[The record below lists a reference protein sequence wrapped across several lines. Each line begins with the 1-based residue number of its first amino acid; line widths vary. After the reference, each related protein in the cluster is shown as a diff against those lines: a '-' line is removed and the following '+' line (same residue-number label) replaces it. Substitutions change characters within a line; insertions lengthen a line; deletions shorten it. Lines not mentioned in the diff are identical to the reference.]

1 LASAALLLLTAA
13 GLPEPLEGLQGD
25 PVRGRTVVARQSS
38 TCILCHAGPFPNP
51 HLQGNIGPD
60 LHGVGARLTPAEI
73 RAQIVD
79 ARRVNPDSPMPSFW
93 GTDGR
98 IRVGPAWQSRPILQ
112 AQEIE
117 DTVAYLSTLRDP
129 APAQDA
135 APSAKALRPE
145 NAMPLQDATPPPV
158 TMAPRDT
165 MSLPDATPPRGVAR
179 LPIMVPATD
188 AALRHDALAPQD
200 AAP

>member
-117 DTVAYLSTLRDP
+117 DAVAYLSTLRDP
-129 APAQDA
+129 AP
-135 APSAKALRPE
+135 
-145 NAMPLQDATPPPV
+145 DATPSQGAGPPGGV
-158 TMAPRDT
+158 VGPPDAVLPRDA
-165 MSLPDATPPRGVAR
+165 MSTRN
-179 LPIMVPATD
+179 MV
-188 AALRHDALAPQD
+188 Q
-200 AAP
+200 